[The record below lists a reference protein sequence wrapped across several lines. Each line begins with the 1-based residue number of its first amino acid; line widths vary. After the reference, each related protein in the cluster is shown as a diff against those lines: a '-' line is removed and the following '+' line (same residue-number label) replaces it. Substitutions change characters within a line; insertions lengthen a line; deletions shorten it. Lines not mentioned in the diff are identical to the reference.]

1 MSILSVRNLNK
12 SFGAISVSRNLSFE
26 LARGE
31 ALGIIGPNG
40 AGKSST
46 FNLIG
51 GNLRPDSGSIFFDGD
66 DITRRPPE
74 QRCRRGIGRTYQIP
88 QPFGGMTVFE
98 NLLVCASSGSR
109 ERFDHDVHCA
119 QVLARTGLL
128 RRANVPARTLTLLER
143 KRLELARALAGK
155 PSLLLLDEIAGG
167 LTDAEARELVG
178 TIRAIHEAGT
188 AIVWIEHVVHALLA
202 VVTRLMVINF
212 GEKLTEGEP
221 AAVMRSPDVRRI
233 YMGIEVS
240 AEMQGVAP

>member
-26 LARGE
+26 LAKGE

-51 GNLRPDSGSIFFDGD
+51 GNLRPDSGSIFFGGD

-109 ERFDHDVHCA
+109 ERFDYDAHCA

-240 AEMQGVAP
+240 GEMQGVAP

>member
-1 MSILSVRNLNK
+1 MSILSVQDLNK
-12 SFGAISVSRNLSFE
+12 SFGAITVSRNLCFE
-26 LARGE
+26 LAKGE

-51 GNLRPDSGSIFFDGD
+51 GNLRPDSGRIVLDGE

-98 NLLVCASSGSR
+98 NLLVCASFGRR
-109 ERFDHDVHCA
+109 ERFDTGAHCA

-128 RRANVPARTLTLLER
+128 RRADVPARTLTLLER

-167 LTDAEARELVG
+167 LTDPEARELVG
-178 TIRAIHEAGT
+178 TINEIHAAGT

-212 GEKLTEGEP
+212 GEKLMEGEP
-221 AAVMRSPDVRRI
+221 SAVMRSSEVRRI
-233 YMGIEVS
+233 YMGIDVPGD
-240 AEMQGVAP
+240 MKGVVP